1 MSKKNELKKTIGL
14 SAALSTVIG
23 VVIGSG
29 VFFKPQAIYSSTH
42 GGPGLGII
50 AWILG
55 GIITIAAGLTAAEVS
70 AAMPETGGMMVYMR
84 EIYGEKLSFLTGWM
98 QTVLYFPGVIAA
110 GAVIFG
116 EEASGMMGTPD
127 LKVAIAVGIII
138 IILIL
143 NAVGSKYGGII
154 QTIATICKL
163 LPLILIIIFG
173 FIKGSGANHIMT
185 PLVGPHTNMGSA
197 IGEVLIA
204 TLFAYDGWINVGAIA
219 GEMKNPGK
227 DLPKAIIG
235 GLSIVMAV
243 YLAIN
248 VAYLWVVPA
257 SVLSTVSSPAG
268 LVAQKIFG
276 SIGGNIVSVGI
287 LISVFGNMNG
297 NLLTGPRVTYALAEK
312 KTIPFSVFFSK
323 VSKGGAPVN
332 AMLLTTVLAILYA
345 LSGKFNL
352 LTNLTIFTVW
362 IFYVM
367 IFVGVII
374 LRKRR
379 PDMHRP
385 YKVIG
390 YPIIPAIAIL
400 GGLFV
405 IVNQLFMAGEQSTL
419 TAIGGVII
427 TLVGLPIY
435 LFMKKRNSI
444 KE

>member
-29 VFFKPQAIYSSTH
+29 VFFKPQAIYSATN
-42 GGPGLGII
+42 GGPGLGIL
-50 AWILG
+50 AWIIG

-70 AAMPETGGMMVYMR
+70 AAMPETGGMMIYMR
-84 EIYGEKLSFLTGWM
+84 EIYGEKLSYLTGWM

-110 GAVIFG
+110 GAVIFA
-116 EEASGMMGTPD
+116 EQACSMMGTPD
-127 LKVAIAVGIII
+127 LKLEIAIGIILF
-138 IILIL
+138 ILIV
-143 NAVGSKYGGII
+143 NAIGTKFGGMI
-154 QTIATICKL
+154 QTISTICKL

-173 FIKGSGANHIMT
+173 FIKGSGTNPIMT
-185 PLVGPHTNMGSA
+185 PLVGHNVSFGA
-197 IGEVLIA
+197 ALGEVLIA

-248 VAYLWVVPA
+248 VAYLWVAPA
-257 SVLSTVSSPAG
+257 SVLANVASPAS

-276 SIGGNIVSVGI
+276 SVGGNIVSVGI
-287 LISVFGNMNG
+287 LVSVFGNMNG
-297 NLLTGPRVTYALAEK
+297 NLLTGPRVTYALATN
-312 KTIPFSVFFSK
+312 KTLPFSNFFKKITKSG
-323 VSKGGAPVN
+323 VPRN
-332 AMLLTTVLAILYA
+332 AMLLTVVLAIIYA
-345 LSGKFNL
+345 LSGQFNL
-352 LTNLTIFTVW
+352 LCNLTIFTVW

-367 IFVGVII
+367 IFVGVIL
-374 LRKRR
+374 LRKRK
-379 PDMHRP
+379 PDLYRP

-390 YPIIPAIAIL
+390 YPVIPAIAIL

-405 IVNQLFMAGEQSTL
+405 IINQLFMAGMESTL

-427 TLVGLPIY
+427 TLIGLPIY
-435 LFMKKRNSI
+435 IYMNKKNNA
-444 KE
+444 